1 MSGCMVSAMTEQGAD
16 ERLDAILGMMESI
29 ASLDFSRRLS
39 VGDRAD
45 RIDAV
50 AAGLNMLSEELEAH
64 VVERWRLEE
73 AKEEAESANRLKSEF
88 LANMSHEIRTPMNGI
103 MGMTELALET
113 DLSDL
118 QREYLQMVQSS
129 GRALLDTINSILDF
143 SKIEAGK
150 FQLDIIDFTLRETLA
165 GVLKPLALT
174 AFDRGVELVY
184 DEGPDVPEFLRGDPG
199 HLRHVLDNLVGN
211 AVKFT
216 HDGEVRVE
224 LEKVRDLEDGVELR
238 FQVVDT
244 GVGIAK
250 EELDHIFESF
260 RQADGSTSRRFGGT
274 GLGLSIASGI
284 VELMGGELIVESE
297 EGRGST
303 FRFTARFAKAKRPA
317 QPARMPTKDL
327 VGLRVLV
334 VDDDATHRRVLEGFV
349 RRLGMEAESADS
361 GAAALAALE
370 RSQAD
375 AEPFDMVLL
384 DIHMPE
390 MSGFE
395 LAERIRENAD
405 FEDLVLLC
413 LTAAG
418 RPGDGARCEASNI
431 SSYLLKPVT
440 PTELRDAIIL
450 TLAGEDEDTRTPL
463 VTRHSLRE
471 AWDELRI
478 LLAEDNRVNQVL
490 AIHILERLGHTV
502 RLAETGR
509 EALDLLEKEDFDLI
523 LMDVEMPEMG
533 GVETTKRIREREAT
547 EGGHI
552 PIVAMTAHALIGD
565 REQFVEAGM
574 DDYISKPIS
583 QDRLREVVRTAGQRL
598 VNS

>member
-1 MSGCMVSAMTEQGAD
+1 MTEQGAD
-16 ERLDAILGMMESI
+16 ERLDAILEMMESV
-29 ASLDFSRRLS
+29 ASLDFSRRLH

-50 AAGLNMLSEELEAH
+50 AAGLNMLSEELEAR
-64 VVERWRLEE
+64 VVERWKLEE
-73 AKEEAESANRLKSEF
+73 AKEQAESANRLKSEF

-113 DLSDL
+113 DLSDQ

-129 GRALLDTINSILDF
+129 GRALLETIDSILDF

-150 FQLDIIDFTLRETLA
+150 FQLDVIDFTLRETLA

-216 HDGEVRVE
+216 RDGEVRVE

-244 GVGIAK
+244 GVGIAQEK
-250 EELDHIFESF
+250 LDYVFESF

-284 VELMGGELIVESE
+284 VDLMGGELIVESE

-327 VGLRVLV
+327 TGLRVLV

-440 PTELRDAIIL
+440 PTELRDAILL

-523 LMDVEMPEMG
+523 LMDIEMPEMG
-533 GVETTKRIREREAT
+533 GVEATKRIREREAT

-583 QDRLREVVRTAGQRL
+583 QDRLREVVRTAGQRSL
-598 VNS
+598 NS

>member
-1 MSGCMVSAMTEQGAD
+1 MSRAIRYAI
-16 ERLDAILGMMESI
+16 ERHRYIREREMALAELQ
-29 ASLDFSRRLS
+29 LSR
-39 VGDRAD
+39 
-45 RIDAV
+45 
-50 AAGLNMLSEELEAH
+50 E
-64 VVERWRLEE
+64 RLEE

-113 DLSDL
+113 DLSDQ

-129 GRALLDTINSILDF
+129 GRALLETIDSILDF

-150 FQLDIIDFTLRETLA
+150 FQLDVIDFTLRETLA

-244 GVGIAK
+244 GVGIAQEK
-250 EELDHIFESF
+250 LDYVFESF

-284 VELMGGELIVESE
+284 VDLMGGKLIVESE

-303 FRFTARFAKAKRPA
+303 FRFTARFAKVERPA

-327 VGLRVLV
+327 TGLRVLV

-370 RSQAD
+370 SSQED

-583 QDRLREVVRTAGQRL
+583 QDRLREVVRTAGHRS
-598 VNS
+598 VNSADSQGGDS